1 MRRKKTK
8 LVDFETSR
16 LLKDIGYIEPCFF
29 YYTIDK
35 TLMMSDVR
43 RDYNNYMIQS
53 CSSVPYTKVAIEWL
67 EEKLTDL
74 DLELFNNRYA
84 KSRKAREEL
93 RDLELLNNL
102 IEFYRRKYLN
112 NGNRI

>member
-1 MRRKKTK
+1 MRKKKTK

-16 LLKDIGYIEPCFF
+16 LLKEISYAEPCFF
-29 YYTIDK
+29 YYTIDR
-35 TLMMSDVR
+35 TLMMSGVK
-43 RDYNNYMIQS
+43 RDYNNYMIQT

-67 EEKLTDL
+67 KEKLTDF

-93 RDLELLNNL
+93 GDLELLNNL
-102 IEFYRRKYLN
+102 IEFYRRKYIN
-112 NGNRI
+112 

>member
-8 LVDFETSR
+8 LVDFETFR
-16 LLKDIGYIEPCFF
+16 LLKDIGYVEPCFF

-35 TLMMSDVR
+35 TLMLSDVR

-53 CSSVPYTKVAIEWL
+53 CSSVPYSKVAIEWL
-67 EEKLTDL
+67 EDKFSINELETFKKLH
-74 DLELFNNRYA
+74 R

-93 RDLELLNNL
+93 RDLEKLNNL
-102 IEFYRRKYLN
+102 IEYYKRKHYGIKL
-112 NGNRI
+112 

>member
-16 LLKDIGYIEPCFF
+16 LLKDIGYVEPCFF

-35 TLMMSDVR
+35 TLMMSGVR

-67 EEKLTDL
+67 EDKFSIEELETFKKLH
-74 DLELFNNRYA
+74 R

-93 RDLELLNNL
+93 MRLEITRHKLEEL
-102 IEFYRRKYLN
+102 I
-112 NGNRI
+112 GI